1 MLRCLSMTFN
11 VVSNFDE
18 CEINLTYIFTYMYR
32 YIVRV
37 SCTQS
42 DLKSVIE
49 RDRFNQIKVDSLFR
63 VSDLS

>member
-11 VVSNFDE
+11 VVCNFDE